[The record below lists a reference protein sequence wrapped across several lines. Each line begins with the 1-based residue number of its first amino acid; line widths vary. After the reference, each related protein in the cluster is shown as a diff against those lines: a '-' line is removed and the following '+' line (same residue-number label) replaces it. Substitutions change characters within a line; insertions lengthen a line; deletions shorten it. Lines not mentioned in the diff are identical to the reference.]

1 MIGIFQRGFT
11 VNIPGNDSGG
21 ANKILLEIRQRDG
34 RERGEGRGGGREG
47 GTGRERGK
55 EGETGRMRPWGR
67 DPRNCDPTMHPRGR
81 SVTQRVDTTL
91 SGHMSLT

>member
-34 RERGEGRGGGREG
+34 RERGEGRGGRGERE
-47 GTGRERGK
+47 ER
-55 EGETGRMRPWGR
+55 R
-67 DPRNCDPTMHPRGR
+67 
-81 SVTQRVDTTL
+81 
-91 SGHMSLT
+91 